1 MARISDA
8 VLQGLMNPQFGFT
21 GLAEPIGML
30 MGGAQAQRQA
40 QQRQMEAIQGALGAQ
55 DIGGLQEVLK
65 GLKPDE
71 VQNVLAVFSAGQ
83 QARAQQAEQ
92 KRQRTDVLVKD
103 AEEIAARTSAV
114 RHAVINE
121 KDPETGIMLRSAP
134 MSVVNAYLQD
144 KVIPKE
150 DAGNFEFFSAPG
162 GVAVVDPATGKVT
175 FEASPYGQKPA
186 KAKGQVNYTKPDGS
200 VVSLTTDEFGRVK
213 FNGVE
218 GLPEQFGLSAQPK
231 APAEGKATQ
240 ERYMTPEGNIV
251 NITTPASGVI
261 KWNGQ
266 EGFPEDFGLTVA
278 PEPADVSK
286 TVETELINTL
296 ERINNLDGDVR
307 IADSALSTLTYID
320 PETKQVKVK
329 EERMGGLLGGMLSET
344 RKKFGAGNEFDIA
357 YASLRGMNAEEILQY
372 LPPGP
377 ASNADMI
384 FVKEAGL
391 DPNSLSNEDLADF
404 LRIYKQVK
412 QGQREKELAYSS
424 WLSSKNTTAGF
435 ASNWALTKAYQ
446 RKEQLPNY
454 ASFEKMIAN
463 ANRIPDPVAK
473 SAELQR
479 LATEFKEEYKI
490 YNDIKTYQQQ
500 VDDFNKRNR

>member
-8 VLQGLMNPQFGFT
+8 VLQGLMTPQFGFT

-40 QQRQMEAIQGALGAQ
+40 QQRQMGAIQEALGAQ
-55 DIGGLQEVLK
+55 DIGALQGVLGGLRTPE
-65 GLKPDE
+65 E
-71 VQNVLAVFSAGQ
+71 AQNVLAAFRASQ
-83 QARAQQAEQ
+83 QARAQEAELAARQAEQ
-92 KRQRTDVLVKD
+92 KRQRTDVLAKD
-103 AEEIAARTSAV
+103 AEEIAARTAAV

-150 DAGNFEFFSAPG
+150 GAGA
-162 GVAVVDPATGKVT
+162 
-175 FEASPYGQKPA
+175 A
-186 KAKGQVNYTKPDGS
+186 KAYSVEGGLAVFNPDTRQIEWRPNPLAAATAAAAQKLPKSKGQVDYTKPDDS
-200 VVSLTTDEFGRVK
+200 VVSLTTDEFGKVNY
-213 FNGVE
+213 NG
-218 GLPEQFGLSAQPK
+218 S
-231 APAEGKATQ
+231 
-240 ERYMTPEGNIV
+240 Y
-251 NITTPASGVI
+251 
-261 KWNGQ
+261 
-266 EGFPEDFGLTVA
+266 GFPEDFGLTVA
-278 PEPADVSK
+278 PEPVDVSR
-286 TVETELINTL
+286 TVETALIDTL
-296 ERINNLDGDVR
+296 EKINNLDGDVR

-357 YASLRGMNAEEILQY
+357 YAALRGMNAEEILQY

-377 ASNADMI
+377 ASNADMV

-391 DPNSLSNEDLADF
+391 DPNSLSNEELAKF

-454 ASFEKMIAN
+454 ATVEQMITEAN
-463 ANRIPDPVAK
+463 ALQDPVARN
-473 SAELQR
+473 AELQYI
-479 LATEFKEEYKI
+479 ATNHENEFRA

-500 VDDFNKRNR
+500 VDEFNKRNR

>member
-55 DIGGLQEVLK
+55 DIGGLQKVLSGVNPAEVK
-65 GLKPDE
+65 
-71 VQNVLAVFSAGQ
+71 NVLAVFSAGQ

-92 KRQRTDVLVKD
+92 KRQRTDVLAKD

-134 MSVVNAYLQD
+134 MSVVNAYLQE

-150 DAGNFEFFSAPG
+150 GAGNFEFFSAPG

-240 ERYMTPEGNIV
+240 ERYRTPEGNIV

-261 KWNGQ
+261 SFGGKT
-266 EGFPEDFGLTVA
+266 GFAEDFGLTLVA
-278 PEPADVSK
+278 PPKPPSVAI
-286 TVETELINTL
+286 ETMAKDASVAARTAASQAEKAGKASEEVKNRGFYEKGFI
-296 ERINNLDGDVR
+296 G
-307 IADSALSTLTYID
+307 SAVITA
-320 PETKQVKVK
+320 E
-329 EERMGGLLGGMLSET
+329 GALGGQGELAKAYSDMNQLILSD
-344 RKKFGAGNEFDIA
+344 A
-357 YASLRGMNAEEILQY
+357 LQF

-377 ASNADMI
+377 ASNADVQLVLSTTISPIKMDDETLAKWLNGYKI
-384 FVKEAGL
+384 IKEEQAKYYRAQ
-391 DPNSLSNEDLADF
+391 NAYISKNQSNLGFDSNWNLEQTAKAISSSPTFQEFINKYNTILAKPDSPAKVAEMSALRATEDYKLMEA
-404 LRIYKQVK
+404 YNTYKKQV
-412 QGQREKELAYSS
+412 EE
-424 WLSSKNTTAGF
+424 F
-435 ASNWALTKAYQ
+435 EAS
-446 RKEQLPNY
+446 R
-454 ASFEKMIAN
+454 
-463 ANRIPDPVAK
+463 
-473 SAELQR
+473 
-479 LATEFKEEYKI
+479 
-490 YNDIKTYQQQ
+490 
-500 VDDFNKRNR
+500 